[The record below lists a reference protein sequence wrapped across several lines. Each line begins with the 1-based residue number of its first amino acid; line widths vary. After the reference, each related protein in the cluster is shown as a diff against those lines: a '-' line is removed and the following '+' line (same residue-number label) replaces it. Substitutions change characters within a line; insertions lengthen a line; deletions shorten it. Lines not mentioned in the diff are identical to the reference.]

1 MDWKTAFVT
10 FALVFFAEL
19 GDKTQLTTM
28 MLTAQYK
35 APWAVFVGAALALA
49 ITSLLGVTF
58 GEWVSQVVSPTA
70 IRNVAGIAFM
80 VLGVLLVA
88 GRL

>member
-1 MDWKTAFVT
+1 MDWRTALIT

-35 APWAVFVGAALALA
+35 APWAVFFGAALALA
-49 ITSLLGVTF
+49 MTSLLGVTF
-58 GEWVSQVVSPTA
+58 GEWVNQAVSPAA
-70 IRNVAGIAFM
+70 IRSVAGVAFV
-80 VLGVLLVA
+80 VLGALLLI

>member
-35 APWAVFVGAALALA
+35 APWAVFLGAAVALA
-49 ITSLLGVTF
+49 CTSLLGVTF
-58 GEWVSQVVSPTA
+58 GEWVNQVVSPAA
-70 IRNVAGIAFM
+70 IRGVAGIAFI
-80 VLGVLLVA
+80 VLGALLLV